1 MNQKIRFRSLLA
13 MLGMCLLFALCNSAI
28 ADVGV
33 KVEKVAIEPK
43 DVKGVIPNSKKT
55 LKITL
60 NKAVKAVESTQ
71 GLPANSPIIVSLDSL
86 INSLKQANGDKKSIN
101 RLERQKFLLLK
112 HTEEATGS
120 GKNWSMKIERL
131 GIGERID
138 PRGAFSLG
146 VYPHKSGFVSLSLTI
161 EWTNKDGIIGTTNIT
176 VSMDAHAK
184 NVKYKDG
191 TIEDRV
197 ISVDLFPQE

>member
-1 MNQKIRFRSLLA
+1 
-13 MLGMCLLFALCNSAI
+13 MCMGSPAI

-33 KVEKVAIEPK
+33 KVEKVVIEPK
-43 DVKGVIPNSKKT
+43 DDKGAIPNSKKT
-55 LKITL
+55 MKITL

-71 GLPANSPIIVSLDSL
+71 GLPANSSIIVSLNSL
-86 INSLKQANGDKKSIN
+86 INRLKKANGDKKSIN

-120 GKNWSMKIERL
+120 GKNWSMKIERF

-138 PRGAFSLG
+138 PHGTFGMYKHPYKGGIVR
-146 VYPHKSGFVSLSLTI
+146 PITI
-161 EWTNKDGIIGTTNIT
+161 KWTNKDGTTGSDNIT
-176 VSMDAHAK
+176 LLALAK
-184 NVKYKDG
+184 IVKLKDG